1 MAAFTMWQPENI
13 ILDEAS
19 GKVKL
24 VDFGAVQDAAS
35 AMQIGSTVV
44 GTVLYSLS
52 INSDNIMH
60 YTLNPTFRNQAR
72 VLWFSLSSKVVLCP
86 ESSPAGCEV
95 EPYCSSITGE

>member
-52 INSDNIMH
+52 INSNNIMH
-60 YTLNPTFRNQAR
+60 CTLKATFRNQAR

-86 ESSPAGCEV
+86 EFSPASCKV
-95 EPYCSSITGE
+95 EP